1 MIIKEYEESYRD
13 DLIFMI
19 LSAKDALGRKP
30 GINED
35 LLHIKENYFNK
46 GGNFWIAI
54 DDSDRVIGSI
64 GYSIIE
70 GTTEAFIHRL
80 FIKPSLKRQ
89 GLGTKLLLKAEE
101 ELKLKGITIAKV
113 HLGEPEEQWF
123 ESYNFYPKHG
133 YVFCGDRLMMKGI

>member
-1 MIIKEYEESYRD
+1 
-13 DLIFMI
+13 
-19 LSAKDALGRKP
+19 
-30 GINED
+30 
-35 LLHIKENYFNK
+35 
-46 GGNFWIAI
+46 
-54 DDSDRVIGSI
+54 
-64 GYSIIE
+64 
-70 GTTEAFIHRL
+70 IHRL

-133 YVFCGDRLMMKGI
+133 YVFCGDRLMMKDI

>member
-46 GGNFWIAI
+46 GAI
-54 DDSDRVIGSI
+54 FG
-64 GYSIIE
+64 
-70 GTTEAFIHRL
+70 
-80 FIKPSLKRQ
+80 
-89 GLGTKLLLKAEE
+89 
-101 ELKLKGITIAKV
+101 
-113 HLGEPEEQWF
+113 
-123 ESYNFYPKHG
+123 
-133 YVFCGDRLMMKGI
+133 

>member
-46 GGNFWIAI
+46 GGNFWIAV

-64 GYSIIE
+64 V
-70 GTTEAFIHRL
+70 TL
-80 FIKPSLKRQ
+80 SLKAPQR
-89 GLGTKLLLKAEE
+89 LLYIDYL
-101 ELKLKGITIAKV
+101 
-113 HLGEPEEQWF
+113 
-123 ESYNFYPKHG
+123 
-133 YVFCGDRLMMKGI
+133 